1 MATDPDKPDDAGDET
16 ADTSAG
22 GSLQPPAGDPADRPT
37 GEGSEPSGQPPN
49 PFAGTPFEHM
59 LGSMSG
65 LGGASGGGGA
75 GAAGGFGGPGGI
87 DLAALFGQMQQ
98 WLAPHDGPVNWELSI
113 QVARQVVA
121 QQPDPSPSIGQQ
133 SAVSDAVRL
142 ADLWLDSVTDLP
154 SGASVAQAWSRAQ
167 WIESTRPVWARVV
180 EPVAEHVTAA
190 VGQAMP
196 EEIKAMAGPLVGLLS
211 QAGSAMFGQQL
222 GQGLGALAGEVLS
235 GTDVGLPLAPAGTA
249 ALLPTNIAAFGE
261 GLDQTAA
268 DVLLYMALRE
278 CAHQRLFVHVPW
290 LAPHLLGSVEAYARG
305 TRIDLSAI
313 EEAVRGLDPTDPQAM
328 QEALAGGMFEPR
340 STPGQQ
346 AALTRLETILAL
358 VEGWVDEVVGQ
369 ATVDRMPSA
378 APLGEAVRR
387 RRAAGG
393 PAEQTFASLVG
404 LELRPRRL
412 RDAATL
418 WGALRDREGAAARD
432 AVWAHPDL
440 VPSAEDLDDPLG
452 FRPGAA
458 PPGAGS
464 GAGGEG
470 DDMDAALRQLLD
482 DDERGSAGS

>member
-1 MATDPDKPDDAGDET
+1 MATDPDQPDDPGDE
-16 ADTSAG
+16 SAKPPDG
-22 GSLQPPAGDPADRPT
+22 GHPERPAD
-37 GEGSEPSGQPPN
+37 GEPGSSGQVPN
-49 PFAGTPFEHM
+49 PFAGTPFEQM
-59 LGSMSG
+59 LGSVSG
-65 LGGASGGGGA
+65 PGGMGGPGGT
-75 GAAGGFGGPGGI
+75 GPGGI
-87 DLAALFGQMQQ
+87 DLAALLGQMQQ
-98 WLAPHDGPVNWELSI
+98 WLAPHEGSVNWDLSV

-121 QQPDPSPSIGQQ
+121 QQPDPSPGAGQQ
-133 SAVSDAVRL
+133 SAVTDAVRL
-142 ADLWLDSVTDLP
+142 ADLWLDTVTDLP
-154 SGASVAQAWSRAQ
+154 SGVSAAQAWSRAE
-167 WIESTRPVWARVV
+167 WIENTRPVWARLV

-196 EEIKAMAGPLVGLLS
+196 EEIRAMAGPLVGLLG

-249 ALLPTNIAAFGE
+249 ALLPANIAAFGE
-261 GLDQTAA
+261 GLDQSAA
-268 DVLLYMALRE
+268 DVMLYTALRE
-278 CAHQRLFVHVPW
+278 CASQRLFAHVPW
-290 LAPHLLGSVEAYARG
+290 LGAHLLGSVEAYARG

-328 QEALAGGMFEPR
+328 QEALASGLFEPR
-340 STPGQQ
+340 STPEQQ
-346 AALTRLETILAL
+346 AALARLETVLAL

-369 ATVDRMPSA
+369 ATADRMPSA
-378 APLGEAVRR
+378 APLREAVRR

-418 WGALRDREGAAARD
+418 WGALRDRDGAAARD

-440 VPSAEDLDDPLG
+440 VPTADDLDDPLG

-458 PPGAGS
+458 PAGAGT
-464 GAGGEG
+464 GTDG

-482 DDERGSAGS
+482 DDDSGSARS

>member
-1 MATDPDKPDDAGDET
+1 
-16 ADTSAG
+16 
-22 GSLQPPAGDPADRPT
+22 
-37 GEGSEPSGQPPN
+37 
-49 PFAGTPFEHM
+49 
-59 LGSMSG
+59 
-65 LGGASGGGGA
+65 
-75 GAAGGFGGPGGI
+75 
-87 DLAALFGQMQQ
+87 
-98 WLAPHDGPVNWELSI
+98 VNWELST
-113 QVARQVVA
+113 QVARHVVA
-121 QQPDPSPSIGQQ
+121 QQPDPSPSAGQQ

-154 SGASVAQAWSRAQ
+154 SGAALAQAWSRAQ
-167 WIESTRPVWARVV
+167 WIENTRPVWTRVV
-180 EPVAEHVTAA
+180 EPVAEHVVTA

-196 EEIKAMAGPLVGLLS
+196 DEIRTMAGPLVGLLG

-222 GQGLGALAGEVLS
+222 GQGLGALASEVLS

-261 GLDQTAA
+261 GLDQRAS
-268 DVLLYMALRE
+268 DVMLYTALRE

-290 LAPHLLGSVEAYARG
+290 LAPHLLGAVEAYARG

-313 EEAVRGLDPTDPQAM
+313 EEAVRGLDPSDPQAM
-328 QEALAGGMFEPR
+328 QEALTGGMFEPR
-340 STPGQQ
+340 STPEQQ
-346 AALTRLETILAL
+346 AALIRLETVLAL

-369 ATVDRMPSA
+369 ATADRMPSA
-378 APLGEAVRR
+378 PALREAVRR

-418 WGALRDREGAAARD
+418 WGALRDREGPAARD

-440 VPSAEDLDDPLG
+440 VPTADDLDDPLG
-452 FRPGAA
+452 FRPGSAGA
-458 PPGAGS
+458 DPGAGT
-464 GAGGEG
+464 

-482 DDERGSAGS
+482 DDKGSGKS